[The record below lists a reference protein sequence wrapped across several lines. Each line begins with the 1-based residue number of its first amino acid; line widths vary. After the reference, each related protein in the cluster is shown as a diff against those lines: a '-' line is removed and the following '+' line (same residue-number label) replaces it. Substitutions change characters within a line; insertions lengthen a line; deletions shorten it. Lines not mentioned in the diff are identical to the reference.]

1 MPECAVHEVS
11 MKRVDDLTENIT
23 TLQKRINDID
33 KTLATVLERID
44 WIKALVWLVAAS
56 LISGIIS
63 IILQLSTK

>member
-44 WIKALVWLVAAS
+44 
-56 LISGIIS
+56 
-63 IILQLSTK
+63 